1 MLVSRQ
7 MRGPARLGAWLL
19 VLVVVLALALAG
31 CGGGSG
37 GDGNTG
43 AGGAG
48 GAGEAGGAAGGGG
61 DAGSNGAGGATG
73 ETGGGGEGSGTAGA
87 GGGREIVIVGMDM
100 KFEPAEITVK
110 KGEPVTF
117 VFENKGYQEHD
128 FTIDDMQVDIQS
140 PGHTGEN
147 PDHAVYLHASPG
159 QRDQATLVPMQ
170 EGEFEFY
177 CSVPGHRAAGMVG
190 RLVVE
195 P

>member
-1 MLVSRQ
+1 MPVSRPV
-7 MRGPARLGAWLL
+7 RGRTRFGALLL
-19 VLVVVLALALAG
+19 VLGLVLALALAG
-31 CGGGSG
+31 CGGGAG
-37 GDGNTG
+37 GDGNAG

-48 GAGEAGGAAGGGG
+48 GGDAASSDAGGAAGS
-61 DAGSNGAGGATG
+61 DAGGATG
-73 ETGGGGEGSGTAGA
+73 DTGGGADSGGTTGA
-87 GGGREIVIVGMDM
+87 GGGREIVIVGTDM

-128 FTIDDMQVDIQS
+128 FTVDDMQVDIQS

-159 QRDQATLVPMQ
+159 QRDQATLVPTQ

-177 CSVPGHRAAGMVG
+177 CSIPGHRAAGMSG
-190 RLVVE
+190 RLVVQ

>member
-1 MLVSRQ
+1 VSHR
-7 MRGPARLGAWLL
+7 MRRPARLVTGLL
-19 VLVVVLALALAG
+19 ALVVVLSLALAG
-31 CGGGSG
+31 CGGGAG
-37 GDGNTG
+37 GDGNAG

-48 GAGEAGGAAGGGG
+48 GGAAASGDAGGGAGG
-61 DAGSNGAGGATG
+61 DAGGATG
-73 ETGGGGEGSGTAGA
+73 DTGGGADGNGTAGA

-100 KFEPAEITVK
+100 KFEPAEVTVK

-128 FTIDDMQVDIQS
+128 FTVDGMQVDIQS

-177 CSVPGHRAAGMVG
+177 CSVPGHREAGMSG
-190 RLVVE
+190 RLVVQ